1 MTKKEFIDGIV
12 NRLACEDIKVS
23 KKDCEACINIA
34 LLTIRTEV
42 LESDEFSYPGF
53 GKFKKVTRAA
63 RKGVNPK
70 THEAIDIPE
79 HDAVTFKAAPGFLDV

>member
-12 NRLACEDIKVS
+12 NRLGCEDIKIS
-23 KKDCEACINIA
+23 KKDCEACVNIA
-34 LLTIRTEV
+34 LLAIRTRV
-42 LESDEFSYPGF
+42 LEEGEFSYPGF
-53 GKFKKVTRAA
+53 GKFKKTTRAA

-70 THEAIDIPE
+70 TLEAIEIPE